1 MLSSIQPKFQPVQA
15 ANRINSLDVIRGIAL
30 LGILLMNIAGMGL
43 PFAYSN
49 PTVYGGAEGL
59 NLKAW
64 IVTNMFFE
72 GTMRGMFSMLFG
84 AGVILLTTRL
94 EKGGAGIRTADIYY
108 RRVIWLFIFGI
119 IHAYLLL
126 WDGEILYP
134 YALCG
139 LFLFPL
145 RNVIPKKLL
154 IGGLVILFLGTLWT
168 FSDYQNMKQQKTEGL
183 EAAAI
188 KKDGDSLNADQTA
201 ALKKWENM
209 SKKKTDEELQ
219 EEIDARHQGYWSN
232 VLHKV
237 KTNQMMQ
244 TRVMYRYFFYDILAF
259 MILGMAFFK
268 WRIFH
273 AEKSNKFYLIMMLIG
288 YAFGLSINYYETT
301 SIIDSNFDIMT
312 IEKTGL
318 TYDIGRLMMTFGH
331 IGLIMLFVK
340 SGILKFLQKALGA
353 VGRMALTNYL
363 MHSIIT
369 AFIFLGF
376 GFSMYGMLERHEL
389 YYIVFSI
396 WIAQLIY
403 SPIWL
408 KYFKY
413 GPFEWLWRSLTYG
426 KKQPFKKS
434 TVAVVDNQDSE

>member
-1 MLSSIQPKFQPVQA
+1 MLSTVQSKFQPVQA

-43 PFAYSN
+43 PFAYSD
-49 PTVYGGAEGL
+49 PTVYGGADGW
-59 NLKAW
+59 NLKSW
-64 IVTNMFFE
+64 IMTNMFFE

-84 AGVILLTTRL
+84 AGVILLTSRL
-94 EKGGAGIRTADIYY
+94 EKNGAGINTADIYY
-108 RRVIWLFIFGI
+108 RRIIWLFIFGL
-119 IHAYLLL
+119 IHVYLLL

-145 RNVIPKKLL
+145 RNIVPKNLI
-154 IGGLVILFLGTLWT
+154 IGGLVILFLGTLWN
-168 FSDYQNMKQQKTEGL
+168 FSDYQNMKTQKVEGL
-183 EAAAI
+183 EAAAL
-188 KKDGDSLNADQTA
+188 KKQGDSLNPEQTA
-201 ALKKWENM
+201 AFEKWEKITN
-209 SKKKTDEELQ
+209 KKSEEELQ
-219 EEIDARHQGYWSN
+219 EEIEARHEGYWSN

-237 KTNQMMQ
+237 KENQFMQ
-244 TRVMYRYFFYDILAF
+244 TYVMYRYFFYDIIAF

-268 WRIFH
+268 LRIFH
-273 AEKSNKFYLIMMLIG
+273 AEKSNKFYLIMMGIG
-288 YAFGLSINYYETT
+288 YVIGLSINYYET
-301 SIIDSNFDIMT
+301 SALISSNFDPMVSA
-312 IEKTGL
+312 KTSL
-318 TYDIGRLMMTFGH
+318 TYDIGRLTMTMGH

-340 SGILKFLQKALGA
+340 SGILKFLQKSLAA

-369 AFIFLGF
+369 GIIFLGF
-376 GFSMYGMLERHEL
+376 GFSMFGKLERHEL
-389 YYIVFSI
+389 YYIVFAI

-426 KKQPFKKS
+426 KKQQFKISS
-434 TVAVVDNQDSE
+434 TKETGVD